1 MLATLCVLMVMTEL
15 LFVVVIASFFQ
26 CLILEVSCRFQVRII
41 TLPRTTLNLT
51 KHYLALLPYI
61 ALVISYV
68 KLIKYLIGSLGF
80 SSINEALLLLG
91 CVVGFIIPV
100 IYFMD
105 YRYKRLV
112 NKIEAWRKNT

>member
-1 MLATLCVLMVMTEL
+1 MGMIEL
-15 LFVVVIASFFQ
+15 LFIVVIASFFQ
-26 CLILEVSCRFQVRII
+26 CLILEVFCRFQVRII

-51 KHYLALLPYI
+51 KHYLALLTYV

-68 KLIKYLIGSLGF
+68 KLIKYFIGSLGF

-91 CVVGFIIPV
+91 CVVCFIILV

-105 YRYKRLV
+105 YRYKGLV